1 MLAAANRAIRDRG
14 VIASAS
20 QPSGHHSRRNRC
32 PTASVSASTPLP
44 TTIGATTG
52 STAVSCSL
60 RARRAIDTPVA
71 PIAAYGRRASTSRA
85 IARLRADSRAGARRR
100 GWRLSN
106 TAAEVP

>member
-1 MLAAANRAIRDRG
+1 MLAAAIRAIRDRG
-14 VIASAS
+14 VTASAS

-32 PTASVSASTPLP
+32 PTASVSDSTPLP
-44 TTIGATTG
+44 TTIGATPG
-52 STAVSCSL
+52 ATAVSRSL
-60 RARRAIDTPVA
+60 RARRAIDMPAA
-71 PIAAYGRRASTSRA
+71 PIAANGRRATTRRT